1 MNNTKAFKL
10 YLKTSSNPITKAII
24 VLGLNYI
31 SFKEWAIGRGYI
43 NSDVDHP
50 VSMDKR
56 ILFAADGEMFV
67 ENSIVQQFYR
77 ETGIINTGDLN
88 NDR

>member
-1 MNNTKAFKL
+1 MNNTKLFQS
-10 YLKTSSNPITKAII
+10 YLKTSSKPIGKAII
-24 VLGLNYI
+24 VLGRNYI

-50 VSMDKR
+50 ISMDER

-67 ENSIVQQFYR
+67 EMSIVQQFYK
-77 ETGIINTGDLN
+77 ETGIICTGDIN
-88 NDR
+88 QQ